1 MMRMRSTGIWPGVL
15 GIVAG
20 TLALLGTVAVVGVEL
35 PLATMPL
42 SAGRLA
48 GTLLAA
54 SESLRSMPL
63 VGERVAQVVAFL
75 QSVSGG
81 RLAILLWALCIAH
94 TLACGTAIALSA
106 FDLQGTRRA
115 WRPVVAGALV
125 VADAATASALCSAM
139 NWQLYLV
146 IRSVAQGNPWAV
158 GRGVAGLE
166 LTLTPGL
173 GLVAAGLLGICS
185 IVLALVGRH
194 DAKECSKESNERGPL
209 E

>member
-1 MMRMRSTGIWPGVL
+1 MRGTEAWPAVL

-20 TLALLGTVAVVGVEL
+20 ALALFGTVGIVGVEL

-48 GTLLAA
+48 DALLTA

-63 VGERVAQVVAFL
+63 VEERASEIVTFL
-75 QSVSGG
+75 QSATGG
-81 RLAILLWALCIAH
+81 RLATLLWTLCAGH
-94 TLACGTAIALSA
+94 VLACGAAIALA
-106 FDLQGTRRA
+106 ALDLRGAHRA

-125 VADAATASALCSAM
+125 VADAAVVSVLCSAM
-139 NWQLYLV
+139 SWQLYLV
-146 IRSVAQGNPWAV
+146 VRSVARGNPWAV

-173 GLVAAGLLGICS
+173 GLVVAALLGVCAIA
-185 IVLALVGRH
+185 LALVGR
-194 DAKECSKESNERGPL
+194 RGASVAAAS
-209 E
+209 

>member
-1 MMRMRSTGIWPGVL
+1 MMRMRGTEAWPAVL

-20 TLALLGTVAVVGVEL
+20 ALALFGTVGIVGVEL

-48 GTLLAA
+48 DALLTA

-63 VGERVAQVVAFL
+63 VEERASEIVTFL
-75 QSVSGG
+75 QSATGG
-81 RLAILLWALCIAH
+81 RLATLLWTLCAGH
-94 TLACGTAIALSA
+94 VLACGAAITLAAL
-106 FDLQGTRRA
+106 DLRGAHRA

-125 VADAATASALCSAM
+125 VADAAVVTALCSAM
-139 NWQLYLV
+139 SWQLYLV
-146 IRSVAQGNPWAV
+146 VRSVARGNPWAV

-173 GLVAAGLLGICS
+173 GLVVAALLGVCAIA
-185 IVLALVGRH
+185 LALVGR
-194 DAKECSKESNERGPL
+194 RGASVAAAS
-209 E
+209 

>member
-1 MMRMRSTGIWPGVL
+1 MVRMRGTEAWPAVL

-20 TLALLGTVAVVGVEL
+20 ALALFGTVGIVGVEL

-48 GTLLAA
+48 DALLTA

-63 VGERVAQVVAFL
+63 VEERASEIVTFL
-75 QSVSGG
+75 QSATGG
-81 RLAILLWALCIAH
+81 RLATLLWTLCTGH
-94 TLACGTAIALSA
+94 VLACGAAITLAAL
-106 FDLQGTRRA
+106 DLRGAHRA

-125 VADAATASALCSAM
+125 VANAAVVSVLCSAM
-139 NWQLYLV
+139 SWQLYLV
-146 IRSVAQGNPWAV
+146 VRSVARGNPWAV

-173 GLVAAGLLGICS
+173 GLVVAALLGVCAIA
-185 IVLALVGRH
+185 LALVGR
-194 DAKECSKESNERGPL
+194 RGASVAAAS
-209 E
+209 

>member
-1 MMRMRSTGIWPGVL
+1 MMRMRGTEAWPAVL

-20 TLALLGTVAVVGVEL
+20 ALALFGTVGIVGVEL

-48 GTLLAA
+48 DALLTA

-63 VGERVAQVVAFL
+63 VEERASEIVTFL
-75 QSVSGG
+75 QSATGG
-81 RLAILLWALCIAH
+81 RLAALLWTLCAGH
-94 TLACGTAIALSA
+94 VLACGSAITLAAL
-106 FDLQGTRRA
+106 DLRGAHRA

-125 VADAATASALCSAM
+125 VADAAVVSVLCSAM
-139 NWQLYLV
+139 SWQLYLAV
-146 IRSVAQGNPWAV
+146 RSVARGNPWAV

-173 GLVAAGLLGICS
+173 GLVVAALLGVCAIA
-185 IVLALVGRH
+185 LALVGR
-194 DAKECSKESNERGPL
+194 RGASVAAAS
-209 E
+209 

>member
-1 MMRMRSTGIWPGVL
+1 MRMRGTEAWPAVL

-20 TLALLGTVAVVGVEL
+20 ALALFGTVGIVGVEL

-48 GTLLAA
+48 DALLTA

-63 VGERVAQVVAFL
+63 VEERASEIVTFL
-75 QSVSGG
+75 QSATGG
-81 RLAILLWALCIAH
+81 RLAALLWTLCAGHVLACVAAI
-94 TLACGTAIALSA
+94 TLAAL
-106 FDLQGTRRA
+106 DLRGAHRA

-125 VADAATASALCSAM
+125 VADAAVVSVLCSAM
-139 NWQLYLV
+139 SWQLYLV
-146 IRSVAQGNPWAV
+146 VRSVARGNPWAV

-173 GLVAAGLLGICS
+173 GLVVAALLGVCAIA
-185 IVLALVGRH
+185 LALVGR
-194 DAKECSKESNERGPL
+194 RGASVAAAS
-209 E
+209 

>member
-1 MMRMRSTGIWPGVL
+1 MRMRGTEAWPAVL

-20 TLALLGTVAVVGVEL
+20 ALALFGTVGIVGVEL

-48 GTLLAA
+48 DALLTA

-63 VGERVAQVVAFL
+63 VEERASEIVTFL
-75 QSVSGG
+75 QSATGG
-81 RLAILLWALCIAH
+81 RLAALLWTLCAGHVLACVAAI
-94 TLACGTAIALSA
+94 TLAAL
-106 FDLQGTRRA
+106 DLRGAHRA

-125 VADAATASALCSAM
+125 VADAAVVSVLCSVM
-139 NWQLYLV
+139 SWQLYLIV
-146 IRSVAQGNPWAV
+146 RSVARGNPWAV

-173 GLVAAGLLGICS
+173 GLVVAALLGVCAIA
-185 IVLALVGRH
+185 LALVGR
-194 DAKECSKESNERGPL
+194 RGASVAAAS
-209 E
+209 

>member
-1 MMRMRSTGIWPGVL
+1 MVRMRGTEAWPAVL

-20 TLALLGTVAVVGVEL
+20 ALALFGTVGIVGVEL

-48 GTLLAA
+48 DALLTA

-63 VGERVAQVVAFL
+63 VEERASEIVTFL
-75 QSVSGG
+75 QSATGG
-81 RLAILLWALCIAH
+81 RLAALLWTLCAGH
-94 TLACGTAIALSA
+94 VLACGAAITLAAL
-106 FDLQGTRRA
+106 DLRGAHRA

-125 VADAATASALCSAM
+125 VADAAVVSVLCSAM
-139 NWQLYLV
+139 SWQLYLV
-146 IRSVAQGNPWAV
+146 VRSVARGNPWAV

-173 GLVAAGLLGICS
+173 GLVVAALLGVCAIA
-185 IVLALVGRH
+185 LALVGR
-194 DAKECSKESNERGPL
+194 RGASVAAAS
-209 E
+209 

>member
-1 MMRMRSTGIWPGVL
+1 MMRMRGTEAWPAVL

-20 TLALLGTVAVVGVEL
+20 ALALFGTVGIVGVEL

-48 GTLLAA
+48 DALLTA

-63 VGERVAQVVAFL
+63 VEERASEIVTFL
-75 QSVSGG
+75 QSATGG
-81 RLAILLWALCIAH
+81 RLATLLWTLCAGH
-94 TLACGTAIALSA
+94 VLACGAAITLAAL
-106 FDLQGTRRA
+106 DLRGAHRA

-125 VADAATASALCSAM
+125 VADAAVVTALCSAM
-139 NWQLYLV
+139 SWQLYLV
-146 IRSVAQGNPWAV
+146 VRSVARGNPWAL

-173 GLVAAGLLGICS
+173 GLVVAALLGVCAIA
-185 IVLALVGRH
+185 LALVGR
-194 DAKECSKESNERGPL
+194 RGASVAAAS
-209 E
+209 

>member
-1 MMRMRSTGIWPGVL
+1 MMRMRGTEAWPAVL

-20 TLALLGTVAVVGVEL
+20 ALALFGTVGIVGVEL

-48 GTLLAA
+48 DALLTA

-63 VGERVAQVVAFL
+63 VEERASEIVTFL
-75 QSVSGG
+75 QSATGG
-81 RLAILLWALCIAH
+81 RLAAILWTLCAGHVLACVAAI
-94 TLACGTAIALSA
+94 TLAAL
-106 FDLQGTRRA
+106 DLRGAHRA

-125 VADAATASALCSAM
+125 VADAAVVSVLCSAM
-139 NWQLYLV
+139 SWQLYLV
-146 IRSVAQGNPWAV
+146 VRSVARGNPWAV

-173 GLVAAGLLGICS
+173 GLVLAALLGVCAIA
-185 IVLALVGRH
+185 LALVGR
-194 DAKECSKESNERGPL
+194 RGASVAAAS
-209 E
+209 

>member
-1 MMRMRSTGIWPGVL
+1 MRMRGTEVWPAVL

-20 TLALLGTVAVVGVEL
+20 ALALFGTVGIVGVEL

-48 GTLLAA
+48 DALLTA

-63 VGERVAQVVAFL
+63 VEERASEIVTFL
-75 QSVSGG
+75 QSATGG
-81 RLAILLWALCIAH
+81 RLAALLWTLCAGHVLACVAAI
-94 TLACGTAIALSA
+94 TLAAL
-106 FDLQGTRRA
+106 DLRGAHRA

-125 VADAATASALCSAM
+125 VADAAVVSVLCSAM
-139 NWQLYLV
+139 SWQLYLV
-146 IRSVAQGNPWAV
+146 VRSVARGNPWAV

-173 GLVAAGLLGICS
+173 GLVVAALLGVCAIA
-185 IVLALVGRH
+185 LALVGR
-194 DAKECSKESNERGPL
+194 RGASVAAAS
-209 E
+209 